1 MLNEDISKEVI
12 DDAARVV
19 KNEVVKPIFN
29 FVTEHT
35 VKPTA
40 NMLIEDLK
48 MVIKAPGKLINDKLH
63 PEHGQMS
70 VKQLIR
76 KDQGAQSVDIDGSGL
91 GGFKKI
97 ANKYGVDFAI
107 VKSKES
113 DQPKFTVFFKARDAD
128 AITAIVNE
136 YTARQLRI

>member
-63 PEHGQMS
+63 P
-70 VKQLIR
+70 
-76 KDQGAQSVDIDGSGL
+76 
-91 GGFKKI
+91 
-97 ANKYGVDFAI
+97 
-107 VKSKES
+107 
-113 DQPKFTVFFKARDAD
+113 
-128 AITAIVNE
+128 
-136 YTARQLRI
+136 